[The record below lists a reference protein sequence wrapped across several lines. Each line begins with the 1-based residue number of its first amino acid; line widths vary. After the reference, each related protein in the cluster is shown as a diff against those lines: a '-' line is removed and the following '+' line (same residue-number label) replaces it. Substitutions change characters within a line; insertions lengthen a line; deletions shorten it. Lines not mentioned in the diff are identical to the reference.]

1 LVRVPLSPQEAGL
14 VRAAADAF
22 ECALGTFAPDAG
34 DRLVATDVDHQGRSG
49 RVGGVGVKD
58 RQVVVDRPRPMV
70 ARSNGRVR
78 ADVVHARLVAIFG
91 SPFPGEA
98 FPVQA
103 LRGWMWCCSHDLR
116 GQDVR

>member
-1 LVRVPLSPQEAGL
+1 VE
-14 VRAAADAF
+14 
-22 ECALGTFAPDAG
+22 
-34 DRLVATDVDHQGRSG
+34 
-49 RVGGVGVKD
+49 D

-78 ADVVHARLVAIFG
+78 ADVVHARLFAIFG
-91 SPFPGEA
+91 SPSSGEA